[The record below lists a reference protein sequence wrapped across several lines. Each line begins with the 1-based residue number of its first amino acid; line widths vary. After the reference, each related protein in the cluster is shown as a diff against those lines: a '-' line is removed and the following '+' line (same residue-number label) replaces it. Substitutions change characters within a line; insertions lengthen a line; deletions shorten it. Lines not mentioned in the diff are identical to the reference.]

1 MRIKPRRK
9 QSRIHLSMVAALP
22 CIVCGSRP
30 VEVHHIRNGYG
41 MGQRASDL
49 ETLPLCPAHHRTGPD
64 AFHAGPRSFEARFG
78 TERELLAVT
87 MGRLKTMEAA

>member
-9 QSRIHLSMVAALP
+9 QSRIHLALVAAMP

-30 VEVHHIRNGYG
+30 VEVHHLRNGYG

-49 ETLPLCPAHHRTGPD
+49 ETIPLCPAHHRTGPD

-78 TERELLAVT
+78 TERELLART
-87 MGRLKTMEAA
+87 RARLEEAP